1 MKSLLLSVVCVAA
14 MASCTGGVDRYETC
28 EVAEADTAQIVIDN
42 IMSRRSVRAYKE
54 QPVEREK
61 LELVAKCGINAPS
74 AINKQPWALRIV
86 DDPAFIS
93 GVTEVLKSVNPKQAA
108 EPGFKNAFR
117 NAPAFIAVMTPKD
130 DSGAYDCGLL
140 TENMLLSARALGLGT
155 CVLGSTAR
163 FMSSEPGVSEYVK
176 RLDIPEGY
184 KIQVIV
190 AIGYPDESPAAK
202 PRNEDVIRF
211 VD

>member
-1 MKSLLLSVVCVAA
+1 
-14 MASCTGGVDRYETC
+14 
-28 EVAEADTAQIVIDN
+28 
-42 IMSRRSVRAYKE
+42 
-54 QPVEREK
+54 
-61 LELVAKCGINAPS
+61 
-74 AINKQPWALRIV
+74 
-86 DDPAFIS
+86 
-93 GVTEVLKSVNPKQAA
+93 
-108 EPGFKNAFR
+108 
-117 NAPAFIAVMTPKD
+117 PKD

>member
-1 MKSLLLSVVCVAA
+1 MKSLFVSAACVMAL
-14 MASCTGGVDRYETC
+14 ASCTTGNSSGPQVAADVDS
-28 EVAEADTAQIVIDN
+28 AKIVIDN
-42 IMSRRSVRAYKE
+42 IMNRRSVRAYKD
-54 QPVEREK
+54 QAVEREK
-61 LELVAKCGINAPS
+61 LEQVAVCGINAPS
-74 AINKQPWALRIV
+74 ALNKQPWVIRIV
-86 DDPAFIS
+86 DDKEFID
-93 GVTEVLKSVNPKQAA
+93 GVTKVFAEVNPKMAG

-117 NAPAFIAVMTPKD
+117 NAPAFIAVLSPAD
-130 DSGAYDCGLL
+130 GSGSYDCGLL

-163 FMSSEPGVSEYVK
+163 FLSTEPGVRQYFD

-184 KIQVIV
+184 QLQVVV

-202 PRNEDVIRF
+202 PRNSEVIRF

>member
-1 MKSLLLSVVCVAA
+1 MKSLFVSAVCVMA
-14 MASCTGGVDRYETC
+14 MASCATGNSREPQAAADVDS
-28 EVAEADTAQIVIDN
+28 AQIVIDN
-42 IMSRRSVRAYKE
+42 IMNRRSVRAYE
-54 QPVEREK
+54 DRAVEREK
-61 LELVAKCGINAPS
+61 LEQVALCGINAPS
-74 AINKQPWALRIV
+74 ALNKQPWALRIV
-86 DDPAFIS
+86 DDKEFID
-93 GVTEVLKSVNPKQAA
+93 GVTKVFAEVNPKMAG

-117 NAPAFIAVMTPKD
+117 NAPAFIAVLSPAD
-130 DSGAYDCGLL
+130 GSGSYDCGLL

-163 FMSSEPGVSEYVK
+163 FLSTEPGVRQYLD

-184 KIQVIV
+184 QLQVVV

-202 PRNEDVIRF
+202 PRNSEVIRF